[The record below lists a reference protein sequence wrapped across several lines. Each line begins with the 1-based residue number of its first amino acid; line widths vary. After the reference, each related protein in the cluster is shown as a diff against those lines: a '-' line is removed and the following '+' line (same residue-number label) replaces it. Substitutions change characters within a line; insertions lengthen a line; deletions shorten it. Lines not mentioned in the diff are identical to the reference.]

1 MNWLIWTP
9 IIVLGTLLLLFG
21 LMVLL
26 GRVAGGRYLLPIVR
40 GLSKLPFLRR
50 LFERMSNAA
59 LERENPELASA
70 IRKLQRF
77 GTPTTP
83 EAAQRAM
90 ARLTPG
96 ERRAYLQA
104 AGQQAPVP
112 EAPNRA
118 ARRNPPA
125 CNRPQARAPGPGG
138 RRRSANA
145 SLSSIRPVGRIRARR
160 EFRRRR
166 WGVPGLDRLHGLSQ
180 PVPSTR
186 LARIPEDGPE
196 SAAPL

>member
-1 MNWLIWTP
+1 MNWLIWAP
-9 IIVLGTLLLLFG
+9 IIVLGTLLLLLG
-21 LMVLL
+21 LLVLL
-26 GRVAGGRYLLPIVR
+26 GRVAGGRYLRPIIL

-104 AGQQAPVP
+104 SGQQAEIP
-112 EAPNRA
+112 EMANRA
-118 ARRNPPA
+118 ARRKLTAVQPPA
-125 CNRPQARAPGPGG
+125 GP
-138 RRRSANA
+138 
-145 SLSSIRPVGRIRARR
+145 ARR
-160 EFRRRR
+160 DTSGRKKRKR
-166 WGVPGLDRLHGLSQ
+166 
-180 PVPSTR
+180 
-186 LARIPEDGPE
+186 
-196 SAAPL
+196 